1 MGKEVNSQRTS
12 LTSYKR
18 KYHCIKDQD
27 FLRTGVLFCF
37 VLAIKHPHMDPDILF
52 FQEII
57 NIHKII
63 SSSSKSNYLLRNF
76 SVSSSDGR

>member
-27 FLRTGVLFCF
+27 FLSTGVLFCF
-37 VLAIKHPHMDPDILF
+37 VLAIKHPHMDSDILF

-63 SSSSKSNYLLRNF
+63 SSIGKSNYLLRNV

>member
-57 NIHKII
+57 
-63 SSSSKSNYLLRNF
+63 KSIKSYPVVANLTIY
-76 SVSSSDGR
+76 